1 MMMEVM
7 QSITKPDTAVFTT
20 PCSTGSSIVTTINT
34 VRLFDLDSVH

>member
-20 PCSTGSSIVTTINT
+20 CSTGSSIVTTINT